1 MSESTNGTSPLGFDS
16 EAINNISKDVEENQ
30 EELFRK
36 QNVVGVAV
44 GNKVVGGRDTGE
56 PAIKVLVSHKL
67 PESILRS
74 QDLVAREYNDTQT
87 DVEAVGEIFASP
99 VLGTQQPPV
108 SSWPT
113 GARWPTETRVEVR
126 DGNMLT
132 PSEALLTALDPGGLV
147 RGGAARTVQELETD
161 IQLLRTRVRPAEG
174 GYSVGHYR
182 ITAGT
187 IATCVYDTAA
197 FPGIPPRFYILS
209 NNHVLA
215 NSNNASVGDPILQP
229 GPFDGGS
236 YPNDVIARLS
246 RWVTIRFDGSDNLV
260 DAALAEGPFEWLDRE
275 IYWIGYTQGVRN
287 NWPAIGE
294 ILQKTG
300 RTTNW
305 TTGRVIAINAIVN
318 VNYGGG
324 QVARFVGQILTE
336 NLSAGGDSG
345 SLVLDLNRNAIGLL
359 FAGSSSVTVLNH
371 IFYVQQLLGIRVH
384 HRNA

>member
-1 MSESTNGTSPLGFDS
+1 MAESTNGAHPLGFDS
-16 EAINNISKDVEENQ
+16 EAINNINNIVEENQ

-36 QNVVGVAV
+36 QNVVGLAV

-56 PAIKVLVSHKL
+56 PAMKVLVSHKL
-67 PESILRS
+67 PPSMLRS
-74 QDLVAREYNDTQT
+74 QDLVAQAYNNTQT

-99 VLGTQQPPV
+99 AMGTQQLPA

-113 GARWPTETRVEVR
+113 GARWPMEARVDVGN
-126 DGNMLT
+126 GNMLS
-132 PSEALLTALDPGGLV
+132 PSEALRTALGPREGAV
-147 RGGAARTVQELETD
+147 RTIQELETD

-174 GYSVGHYR
+174 GYSVGHFR

-215 NSNNASVGDPILQP
+215 NSNDASVGDPILQP
-229 GPFDGGS
+229 GPFDGGTF
-236 YPNDVIARLS
+236 PNDVIARLS

-260 DAALAEGPFEWLDRE
+260 DAAVAEGPFEWLDRE
-275 IYWIGYTQGVRN
+275 VYWIGYTQGVRN

-305 TTGRVIAINAIVN
+305 TTGRVMAINATVN

-324 QVARFVGQILTE
+324 RVARFVGQILTD
-336 NLSAGGDSG
+336 NMSAGGDSG

-371 IFYVQQLLGIRVH
+371 IFFVQQLLGIRVH
-384 HRNA
+384 HLNV